1 MQMEEQTR
9 KIKHYITKIEQL
21 GIREAPKVDDQLL
34 FCAAMVSMVRTIY
47 LNTLGVEQTNI
58 VFEQLSASF
67 QRMDEFYVHDK
78 PTIH

>member
-1 MQMEEQTR
+1 MEEQTK
-9 KIKHYITKIEQL
+9 KIRDYITKIEGL
-21 GIREAPKVDDQLL
+21 AIKEAPKVDDQLL

-67 QRMDEFYVHDK
+67 QMMDEFYTHDK

>member
-1 MQMEEQTR
+1 MEDRAR
-9 KIKHYITKIEQL
+9 KIKDYITKIEGL
-21 GIREAPKVDDQLL
+21 VIKEAPKLDDQLL

-58 VFEQLSASF
+58 VFEQLASSF
-67 QRMDEFYVHDK
+67 QMVDEFYMHDK

>member
-9 KIKHYITKIEQL
+9 KIKDYITKIEKL
-21 GIREAPKVDDQLL
+21 GMREATMVDDQLL

-47 LNTLGVEQTNI
+47 LNTLGVEQTSI
-58 VFEQLSASF
+58 IFEQLATSF
-67 QRMDEFYVHDK
+67 QMVDEFYMHDK

>member
-1 MQMEEQTR
+1 MEEQTK
-9 KIKHYITKIEQL
+9 KIKDYIIKIEEL
-21 GIREAPKVDDQLL
+21 TIKEAPKVDDQLL

-58 VFEQLSASF
+58 IFEQLAASF
-67 QRMDEFYVHDK
+67 QIVDEFYMHDR

>member
-1 MQMEEQTR
+1 MEEQTR
-9 KIKHYITKIEQL
+9 KIKDYILKIEEL
-21 GIREAPKVDDQLL
+21 TIKEAPKVDDQLL

-58 VFEQLSASF
+58 IFEQLAASF
-67 QRMDEFYVHDK
+67 QIVDEFYMHDR

>member
-1 MQMEEQTR
+1 MEEQTK
-9 KIKHYITKIEQL
+9 KIRDYITKIEGL
-21 GIREAPKVDDQLL
+21 AIKEAPKVDDQLL

-58 VFEQLSASF
+58 VFEQLAASF
-67 QRMDEFYVHDK
+67 QMMDEFYVHDK

>member
-1 MQMEEQTR
+1 MEEQTK
-9 KIKHYITKIEQL
+9 KIRDYITKIEGL
-21 GIREAPKVDDQLL
+21 AIKEAPKVDDQLL

-58 VFEQLSASF
+58 IFEQLATSF
-67 QRMDEFYVHDK
+67 QMVDKFYMHDK